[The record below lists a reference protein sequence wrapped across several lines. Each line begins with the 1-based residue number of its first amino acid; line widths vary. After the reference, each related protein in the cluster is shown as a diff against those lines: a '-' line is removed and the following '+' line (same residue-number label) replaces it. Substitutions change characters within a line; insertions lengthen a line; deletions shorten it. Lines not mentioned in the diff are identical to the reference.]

1 MVTLHPITPADKDFL
16 YRVYASS
23 REDEMALVDWPE
35 AQKEAFLHMQF
46 EAQHGYYAAH
56 FDGAEFALVQLNGDP
71 IGRLYLDRRKD
82 EIRIID
88 IALLT
93 AYRRQGI
100 GSQLLKEVLAEG
112 QAAGLPVR
120 IHVERY
126 NPAMHLYQRLG
137 FQQIGDEGV
146 YYLMEWSPNS
156 PGHGG
161 SRDFKAL
168 SLSEA

>member
-35 AQKEAFLHMQF
+35 AQKEAFLRMQF
-46 EAQHGYYAAH
+46 EAQHGYYMEQ
-56 FDGAEFALVQLNGDP
+56 FDGAEFALVHLNGDP

-88 IALLT
+88 IALLA

-100 GSQLLKEVLAEG
+100 GSRLLKEVLAEG
-112 QAAGLPVR
+112 QVAGLPVR

-126 NPAMHLYQRLG
+126 NPAIHLYHRLG

-146 YYLMEWSPNS
+146 YYLLEWSPKS
-156 PGHGG
+156 PGQRGARNVKT
-161 SRDFKAL
+161 S